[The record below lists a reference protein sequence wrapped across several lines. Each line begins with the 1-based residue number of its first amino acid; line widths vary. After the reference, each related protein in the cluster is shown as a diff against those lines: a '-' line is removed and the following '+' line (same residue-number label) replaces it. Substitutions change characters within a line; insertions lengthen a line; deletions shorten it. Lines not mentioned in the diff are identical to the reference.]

1 MRVVGGQVVRQIAVS
16 TVTGDIDLARVED
29 SRAEKQLDDRRRR
42 VADLLSVVLCQPM
55 VIVGWA
61 GWRRHCGLWLWEMP

>member
-1 MRVVGGQVVRQIAVS
+1 MEYRVRVIGGRVVRQIAVS
-16 TVTGDIDLARVED
+16 TVTGDIDLAGVED

-42 VADLLSVVLCQPM
+42 VADLLSVVLCRPM

-61 GWRRHCGLWLWEMP
+61 GQRRHCGL